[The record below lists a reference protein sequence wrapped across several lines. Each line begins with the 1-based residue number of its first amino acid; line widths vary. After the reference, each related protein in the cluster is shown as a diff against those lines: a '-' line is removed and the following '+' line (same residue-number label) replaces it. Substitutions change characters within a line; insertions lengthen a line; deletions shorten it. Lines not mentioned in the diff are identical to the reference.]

1 MLFLSFSFPHTLHLT
16 TVILES
22 AKADFACVDANS
34 IRPFKLMNE
43 LKIELPPNIS
53 TDEARLLLTLKLF
66 ETGKISLG
74 QAAKLAGYSKRT
86 FIELLG
92 KMGVPVINYPS
103 EELER
108 EINL

>member
-1 MLFLSFSFPHTLHLT
+1 
-16 TVILES
+16 
-22 AKADFACVDANS
+22 
-34 IRPFKLMNE
+34 MNE
-43 LKIELPPNIS
+43 LKLELPPNIS
-53 TDEARLLLTLKLF
+53 TDEARLLLTVKLF

-92 KMGVPVINYPS
+92 KMGVPAINYPA

>member
-1 MLFLSFSFPHTLHLT
+1 
-16 TVILES
+16 
-22 AKADFACVDANS
+22 
-34 IRPFKLMNE
+34 MNE

-66 ETGKISLG
+66 ETGKISLA

>member
-1 MLFLSFSFPHTLHLT
+1 
-16 TVILES
+16 
-22 AKADFACVDANS
+22 
-34 IRPFKLMNE
+34 MND

-53 TDEARLLLTLKLF
+53 TDEARLLLTVKLF
-66 ETGKISLG
+66 ETGKLSLG

-92 KMGVPVINYPS
+92 KIGVPVINYPA
-103 EELER
+103 EDLER